1 MIELANAPK
10 PKPLSDVKPPP
21 LDGQTA
27 VVPERNVPVA
37 PARAPLRVQ
46 SKPLTSFGC
55 RS

>member
-10 PKPLSDVKPPP
+10 PKPPGATQP
-21 LDGQTA
+21 LQGHVA
-27 VVPERNVPVA
+27 AVPERNVPVA